1 MSQTEPALLSGKT
14 AIWLLMLT
22 VIILFGTL
30 TFTFVASVP
39 SNIQLPVPVLFYLN
53 TLLLIISSVLL
64 HRAMLFEDESKA
76 RSWLSFALIAG
87 VSFIVFQ
94 LIAWYQMVQMG
105 LTLSSGGR
113 VVSYLYVLSGLH
125 GVHILGGLIFM
136 LVVLRKLR
144 KGETEYLEMATWF
157 WHFLGM
163 LWIFLLAIIALHT

>member
-39 SNIQLPVPVLFYLN
+39 SNISLPVPLLFYFN
-53 TLLLIISSVLL
+53 TLLLIISSVML
-64 HRAMLFEDESKA
+64 HRAMILENPSKA
-76 RSWLSFALIAG
+76 RPWLIAALLSG
-87 VSFIVFQ
+87 LAFITFQ
-94 LIAWYQMVQMG
+94 LYAWYQMVQVG

-125 GVHILGGLIFM
+125 GVHILGGLIFIF
-136 LVVLRKLR
+136 VVSHQLRSGKS
-144 KGETEYLEMATWF
+144 KYLEAATWF

>member
-39 SNIQLPVPVLFYLN
+39 SNISLPVPLLFYLN
-53 TLLLIISSVLL
+53 TLLLIISSVML
-64 HRAMLFEDESKA
+64 HRAMLMEVQSEA
-76 RSWLSFALIAG
+76 RSWLIAALVSGLAFIA
-87 VSFIVFQ
+87 FQ
-94 LIAWYQMVQMG
+94 FYAWYQMVQVG
-105 LTLSSGGR
+105 LTLSTGGR

-125 GVHILGGLIFM
+125 GAHILGALIFIF
-136 LVVLRKLR
+136 VVARQLRNGKS
-144 KGETEYLEMATWF
+144 EYLEMATWF

>member
-1 MSQTEPALLSGKT
+1 MSQSEPALLTGKT

-30 TFTFVASVP
+30 TFTFVASIPGRVQ
-39 SNIQLPVPVLFYLN
+39 IPVPVLFYLN
-53 TLLLIISSVLL
+53 TILLILSSVLM
-64 HRAMLFEDESKA
+64 HFS
-76 RSWLSFALIAG
+76 LSAKEPKRLISLSLMSGGIFLVA
-87 VSFIVFQ
+87 Q
-94 LIAWYQMVQMG
+94 LIAWYQMVQQG

-125 GVHILGGLIFM
+125 GLHIVGGLIFIG
-136 LVVLRKLR
+136 VVLYKLR
-144 KGETEYLEMATWF
+144 QQSREYLEMATWF